1 MNVNNNNEINIESKT
16 MSMLLITVPYDIFI
30 RKRWNVFFVLKKT
43 FHLNPLTQIS
53 RNATFCRSQYARY
66 AGTLCIDVCCIFFL
80 YLSSMKRKRSSR
92 TLFCAK
98 MQKKNLC
105 QCNRT
110 IYIQFAQQ
118 QNNYSVYI
126 QLFIISFKAVTN
138 FSKAELL

>member
-1 MNVNNNNEINIESKT
+1 MNVNNNNEINIESKA

-98 MQKKNLC
+98 MQKNLC

-110 IYIQFAQQ
+110 IYIHFAQ
-118 QNNYSVYI
+118 
-126 QLFIISFKAVTN
+126 QLFIISFKAVTKQEGPKIFLKLN
-138 FSKAELL
+138 YCS